1 MNFFLFFFWFLST
14 LCVCRLSIRFDLLP
28 PPSIESRC
36 IFERKKKW
44 INGQLRSVCHFS
56 QAFIGECDGDSDVLF
71 FCWFVFFF
79 FTRSSSTYTQGA
91 ADFIFQPCNSN
102 FGHFFLF
109 IFTFSYQLIF
119 FPSPLVQ
126 KVFVGLTPNTSDNK
140 CKKKKKK
147 QFLRS

>member
-71 FCWFVFFF
+71 FCWFFFF
-79 FTRSSSTYTQGA
+79 FLHAARLRTRRV
-91 ADFIFQPCNSN
+91 QPTLFFNLVTPILVIS
-102 FGHFFLF
+102 FFLF
-109 IFTFSYQLIF
+109 LHFHISWFFSLSAGAKSFGWINSEHKWQQ
-119 FPSPLVQ
+119 VQ
-126 KVFVGLTPNTSDNK
+126 
-140 CKKKKKK
+140 KKKKK